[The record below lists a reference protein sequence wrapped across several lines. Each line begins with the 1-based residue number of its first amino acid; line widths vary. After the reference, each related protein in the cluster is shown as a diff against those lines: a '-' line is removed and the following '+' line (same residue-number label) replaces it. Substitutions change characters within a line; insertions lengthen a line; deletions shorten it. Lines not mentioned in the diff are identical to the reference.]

1 VTADSGPPSGNPGQA
16 SGNPGQASGNPGQ
29 ADDEPIGVTLRRLR
43 KARGM
48 SERALA
54 AAVGFSQ
61 STVSRIERGI
71 GSPDLGDIRK
81 IARAIGAD
89 DRQIEWL
96 IQQAQRSHDRM
107 TDWRPTSDSLAG
119 RQESVADWE
128 AQAQTI
134 LDFQPT
140 VLPGLLQ
147 ISPYAKA
154 VLRLFQPLA
163 RLPVETLTEAAVLA
177 AVSAR
182 MQRQLVMTDRS
193 KSFSFVIT
201 ESVLKSP
208 PCPPAEMLAQIHHL
222 REISTGYENVGL
234 AIIPDGRPLT
244 IPPLHG
250 FTLFDQEMVV
260 IDIYNTGL
268 LSRGRKDVET
278 YHQIFEMNHNSAEPI
293 APYLDRYQAL
303 SIDALTSERDR

>member
-1 VTADSGPPSGNPGQA
+1 MATDSGSPSGSLGP
-16 SGNPGQASGNPGQ
+16 

-43 KARGM
+43 KARRM

-54 AAVGFSQ
+54 SAVGLSQ

-71 GSPDLGDIRK
+71 GSPDLDDIRK

-89 DRQIEWL
+89 DQQTRSL
-96 IQQAQRSHDRM
+96 IGQAQRSHDRM

-128 AQAQTI
+128 ARAQTI

-163 RLPVETLTEAAVLA
+163 RLPVEALTETAVLA

-182 MQRQLVMTDRS
+182 VQRQLVMADRA

-201 ESVLKSP
+201 ESVLKNA

-222 REISTGYENVGL
+222 REISAEYENVSL
-234 AIIPDGRPLT
+234 IVIPDGRPMT

-268 LSRGRKDVET
+268 LSRGRRDIEI
-278 YHQIFEMNHNSAEPI
+278 YHQIFEMNHDSAEPI

-303 SIDALTSERDR
+303 YIDALTGGRGR

>member
-1 VTADSGPPSGNPGQA
+1 MATGSGPPSGSRGL
-16 SGNPGQASGNPGQ
+16 SD
-29 ADDEPIGVTLRRLR
+29 DDEPIGITLRRLR
-43 KARGM
+43 KAQGM

-54 AAVGFSQ
+54 AAVGLSQ

-71 GSPDLGDIRK
+71 GSPDLDDIHK
-81 IARAIGAD
+81 IARAVGAD
-89 DRQIEWL
+89 DQQAQGL

-119 RQESVADWE
+119 RQESVAGWE
-128 AQAQTI
+128 APAQTI

-140 VLPGLLQ
+140 LLPGLLQ

-154 VLRLFQPLA
+154 VLRLFQPFT
-163 RLPVETLTEAAVLA
+163 RLPTGALTEAAVLA

-182 MQRQLVMTDRS
+182 VQRQLVLADRS

-201 ESVLKSP
+201 ESVLRNA

-222 REISTGYENVGL
+222 REISTDHENVSL
-234 AIIPDGRPLT
+234 TVVPDGRPMT
-244 IPPLHG
+244 IPPIHG
-250 FTLFDQEMVV
+250 FTLLDQEMVI

-268 LSRGRKDVET
+268 LSRGRTDIET
-278 YHQIFEMNHNSAEPI
+278 YHKIFEVNHDSAEPI
-293 APYLDRYQAL
+293 APYLDQYQAL
-303 SIDALTSERDR
+303 YIDALTGGRDR

>member
-1 VTADSGPPSGNPGQA
+1 
-16 SGNPGQASGNPGQ
+16 
-29 ADDEPIGVTLRRLR
+29 
-43 KARGM
+43 
-48 SERALA
+48 
-54 AAVGFSQ
+54 
-61 STVSRIERGI
+61 
-71 GSPDLGDIRK
+71 
-81 IARAIGAD
+81 
-89 DRQIEWL
+89 
-96 IQQAQRSHDRM
+96 M

-128 AQAQTI
+128 ARAQTI

-163 RLPVETLTEAAVLA
+163 RLPVEALTETAVLA

-182 MQRQLVMTDRS
+182 VQRQLVMADRA

-201 ESVLKSP
+201 ESVLKNA

-222 REISTGYENVGL
+222 REISAEYENVSL
-234 AIIPDGRPLT
+234 IVIPDGRPMT

-268 LSRGRKDVET
+268 LSRGRRDIEI
-278 YHQIFEMNHNSAEPI
+278 YHQIFEMNHDSAEPI

-303 SIDALTSERDR
+303 YIDALTGGRGR

>member
-1 VTADSGPPSGNPGQA
+1 VVTNPGPPWAGLDQA
-16 SGNPGQASGNPGQ
+16 P
-29 ADDEPIGVTLRRLR
+29 DEEPIGVTLRRLR
-43 KARGM
+43 KAQGM

-54 AAVGFSQ
+54 AAVGLSQ

-71 GSPDLGDIRK
+71 GTPDLDDIRK
-81 IARAIGAD
+81 IARAVGAD
-89 DRQIEWL
+89 DHQAQEL
-96 IQQAQRSHDRM
+96 IRLAQRSHNRM

-128 AQAQTI
+128 ARARTI

-140 VLPGLLQ
+140 VLPGLVQ

-163 RLPVETLTEAAVLA
+163 RLPEETLTEAAVLA

-182 MQRQLVMTDRS
+182 VQRQLVLADRS

-201 ESVLKSP
+201 EGVLKNA
-208 PCPPAEMLAQIHHL
+208 PCTPAEMLAQIHHL
-222 REISTGYENVGL
+222 REIATQYENVNVTV
-234 AIIPDGRPLT
+234 IPDGRPMT

-250 FTLFDQEMVV
+250 FTLFDHDMVV

-268 LSRGRKDVET
+268 LSRGRKDIEI
-278 YHQIFEMNHNSAEPI
+278 YHQIFEMNRDSAEPI
-293 APYLDRYQAL
+293 TPYLDEYQGL
-303 SIDALTSERDR
+303 YIDALTGSRDR